1 MSFLFPSILW
11 GLFAVSLPLI
21 IHFIS
26 HRNTKMVD
34 FSSIRHIQEL
44 EHETIRKLK
53 IRQWLLIVLRMCIIA
68 ALVLMVSGPVQIND
82 SAWVPSEKEST
93 VVIIIDNSASM
104 AVTKDRTSFLDRV
117 KLELPNIFS
126 SFNGL
131 VDLQVYQ
138 TTPVRQLYKGIFEEG
153 ITLNTANW
161 NIEQAVGKDKIW
173 TVVDSVLKSVEG
185 VAVNRECFILSDF
198 PVVPPSN
205 FSTEFDSWRF
215 YCIGQEPLADNV
227 SITDISAVSQIKLP
241 NHLLKLNTKI
251 ENMGPIEK
259 RNIPVEL
266 YLNKERVGQIVS
278 HFQPERSKE
287 FLFKVYP
294 GKSGVIRG
302 KLEIPRD
309 DYTLDDR
316 QTFELTIPEQIACKV
331 IANSQEDLFI
341 LRTILKSISGKDR
354 FLDIELK
361 VMGRID
367 RVYLEETDVLILQ
380 DPKYLSASAIESI
393 KRFLGKGGSILWFA
407 GKNSE
412 NIDSITS
419 SNLKLP
425 QFIGK
430 VQLEGESYFSVEV
443 RDRENPILQELN
455 LRDINSALPQVF
467 IYNSV
472 EKQSYHKM
480 ILSLNN
486 DDPFFIEIPHSGSQI
501 YYFTS
506 PLDLKWNDFGI
517 KGLLIPLIHRLLIL
531 SATDEINTS
540 MVEVGQSKYIKI
552 KKDLINE
559 KWSFVTPSGNRI
571 LVVPDYNREALI
583 INQIYELGSYEVFAG
598 DKFYT
603 AFSAKLSPFEK
614 PNLRA
619 QSNQIMSILGKNRTV
634 WINPGTDIVQT
645 ITTQRHGKALWRFFL
660 MIAIALFMLESYLS
674 RPSPDALKVQP

>member
-44 EHETIRKLK
+44 KHETIKKLK
-53 IRQWLLIVLRMCIIA
+53 IRQWLLIILRMCIIA
-68 ALVLMVSGPVQIND
+68 ALVLMASGPVQIND

-126 SFNGL
+126 SFDGL

-138 TTPVRQLYKGIFEEG
+138 TTPVRQLYKGIFEKG
-153 ITLNTANW
+153 ITVNTGNW
-161 NIEQAVGKDKIW
+161 NIQQAVGEDKIW
-173 TVVDSVLKSVEG
+173 AVVDSVLKSVEG
-185 VAVNRECFILSDF
+185 VSVNRECFILSDF

-215 YCIGQEPLADNV
+215 YCIGQKALADNV

-287 FLFKVYP
+287 FLFQVYP

-309 DYTLDDR
+309 DYALDDH

-331 IANSQEDLFI
+331 IANSQDDLFI

-361 VMGRID
+361 AMSRID
-367 RVYLEETDVLILQ
+367 QVYLEETDVLILQ
-380 DPKYLSASAIESI
+380 DPKYLSASAIESM
-393 KRFLGKGGSILWFA
+393 KRFLGEGGSILWFA

-425 QFIGK
+425 EFIGR

-443 RDRENPILQELN
+443 QDRDNPILQELN

-472 EKQSYHKM
+472 KKQSYQKM

-486 DDPFFIEIPHSGSQI
+486 GDPFLIEIPHSG
-501 YYFTS
+501 
-506 PLDLKWNDFGI
+506 
-517 KGLLIPLIHRLLIL
+517 
-531 SATDEINTS
+531 
-540 MVEVGQSKYIKI
+540 
-552 KKDLINE
+552 
-559 KWSFVTPSGNRI
+559 NR
-571 LVVPDYNREALI
+571 PE
-583 INQIYELGSYEVFAG
+583 
-598 DKFYT
+598 
-603 AFSAKLSPFEK
+603 
-614 PNLRA
+614 
-619 QSNQIMSILGKNRTV
+619 
-634 WINPGTDIVQT
+634 
-645 ITTQRHGKALWRFFL
+645 
-660 MIAIALFMLESYLS
+660 
-674 RPSPDALKVQP
+674 